1 MPNAYLISS
10 EYRGGPS
17 PGKDPSLSINE
28 NTSLSSAV
36 AALVTQFTR
45 HHLGPGSVEKLF
57 IVADNKK
64 GHINLG
70 NGLTVSNVKT
80 LAPIAPFLTPGRDR
94 VGVELSGF
102 KVNGEVG
109 NRDLAQAIAVTM
121 QVSVSADGE
130 SFHPR
135 KT

>member
-28 NTSLSSAV
+28 
-36 AALVTQFTR
+36 
-45 HHLGPGSVEKLF
+45 HHLGPGSVETLF
-57 IVADNKK
+57 IVGDNKK

-80 LAPIAPFLTPGRDR
+80 LAPIAPYLKPGRDR

-102 KVNGEVG
+102 KISSEVG

-130 SFHPR
+130 TFHPR